1 MSLNNFITK
10 DTNSLGNGASK
21 TAYKAINATNEEN
34 SLFTTDKHID
44 NIVILEAFKTNKY
57 SKTDNKKINNTISEL
72 IKELRFQNIYSISN
86 PPLGPKIYLITIK
99 YGNIYKKNIN
109 KDEFLRNGLEII
121 TDFIDAK
128 AVSNILEIYVLEE
141 LCGPTPT
148 KKAPP
153 LVIDD
158 NFFDKINNL
167 IDNLINKSRLLF
179 TDFKPQNTCPEYDE
193 FGNLINVMG
202 LDFDL
207 GFTIKLSDLQNDA
220 SSELS
225 QEIGQQI
232 EIPMEKIISFSKDF
246 MFIQFYYMLL
256 RYGTNLTIQQKIFIR
271 NKIMLVLPPEK
282 LLYQMSLF
290 LYISFDNILLI
301 SSKLNVDK
309 IPLSNLASI
318 FPIYSYTLYQTT
330 YNKLNNIIY
339 DKENKVTIKQSITH
353 FSIQVLYP
361 LFKELCKAFYS
372 DINTYIDLT
381 SFIEANDIINTPE
394 KISIEELDAM
404 PIVSYAEQEKEQD
417 KQEEQKD
424 EYVPINEKPKTEV
437 IIKGTA
443 NYNIDEDM
451 FESSNY
457 IDSHEREHM
466 EDMKAMYNGYG
477 GKKRKNRSRKIKRY

>member
-10 DTNSLGNGASK
+10 DTNSLGKGASK

-44 NIVILEAFKTNKY
+44 NIVILEAFKTTKY

-72 IKELRFQNIYSISN
+72 IKELRFQNIYSINN

-121 TDFIDAK
+121 TNLIDGK

-207 GFTIKLSDLQNDA
+207 GFTIKLHDLQEDL
-220 SSELS
+220 SSALS
-225 QEIGQQI
+225 QVTPEQI
-232 EIPMEKIISFSKDF
+232 EIPMEKILNFSKDF

-256 RYGTNLTIQQKIFIR
+256 RYGTNLTPTDKIFIR
-271 NKIMLVLPPEK
+271 EKIMLVLPPEK
-282 LLYQMSLF
+282 LLFQMSIF
-290 LYISFDNILLI
+290 LYISCIYII
-301 SSKLNVDK
+301 SLNVNIVK
-309 IPLSNLASI
+309 LPNLASF
-318 FPIYSYTLYQTT
+318 FPIYSYTLYSTNAEQRNEIEI
-330 YNKLNNIIY
+330 YNINKKILF
-339 DKENKVTIKQSITH
+339 ENLITH
-353 FSIQVLYP
+353 FGIQIVYP
-361 LFKELCKAFYS
+361 LFRELCKAFYT
-372 DINTYIDLT
+372 DINSYNELS
-381 SFIEANDIINTPE
+381 SFIEPGDIINTPE
-394 KISIEELDAM
+394 KISIEELNAM
-404 PIVSYAEQEKEQD
+404 PIVSYAEQK
-417 KQEEQKD
+417 EEQK
-424 EYVPINEKPKTEV
+424 EESYVPINEKPKAEV
-437 IIKGTA
+437 KQTSTTA
-443 NYNIDEDM
+443 NYNIDEDI
-451 FESSNY
+451 FASSSSNS
-457 IDSHEREHM
+457 IDSHEHEHM
-466 EDMKAMYNGYG
+466 EDMKAMYNAYG
-477 GKKRKNRSRKIKRY
+477 GKKRRNKSRKIKRF